1 MFDSDFKLFNL
12 NLEMRYFFLGL
23 INFSYIFLDFP
34 LKLLFL
40 ILDTF
45 NFLIFETIFHF
56 IDTISSDLFFFFELL
71 KFLFNILKFL
81 CEISSLD
88 IQGHV
93 RQFIF
98 NFLPPVILAIKF
110 FLFISELIHFS
121 LILFIDLSFRIK
133 LSSLFF
139 HFGFNLLKFCKLWKD
154 QGTGIHVASRKGAL
168 FIDISIIGDTFAR
181 KISFGV
187 VSYFLS
193 NLWGRADHETGKYI
207 LD

>member
-1 MFDSDFKLFNL
+1 MCRDLSLFFFIIDNLNLKFLISNSNMFDSDFKLFDL

-56 IDTISSDLFFFFELL
+56 VDAIRSDFFFFFELL

-88 IQGHV
+88 I
-93 RQFIF
+93 
-98 NFLPPVILAIKF
+98 
-110 FLFISELIHFS
+110 
-121 LILFIDLSFRIK
+121 
-133 LSSLFF
+133 
-139 HFGFNLLKFCKLWKD
+139 
-154 QGTGIHVASRKGAL
+154 
-168 FIDISIIGDTFAR
+168 
-181 KISFGV
+181 
-187 VSYFLS
+187 
-193 NLWGRADHETGKYI
+193 
-207 LD
+207 